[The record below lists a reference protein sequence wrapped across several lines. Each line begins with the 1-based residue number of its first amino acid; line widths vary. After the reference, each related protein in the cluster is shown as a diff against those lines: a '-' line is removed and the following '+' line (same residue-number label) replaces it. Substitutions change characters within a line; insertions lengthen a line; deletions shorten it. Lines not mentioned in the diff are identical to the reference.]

1 MKTKELVGKYIES
14 SNLAEPLGLP
24 ADTAFRVV
32 GYNADMNW
40 AIADAGRRGWKGL
53 DLDDIIIE
61 KCETYWYILPVDIT
75 KVL

>member
-1 MKTKELVGKYIES
+1 METKELVGKCIES
-14 SNLAEPLGLP
+14 EVLTDTRGVP

-40 AIADAGRRGWKGL
+40 AIADAGSDGWKGVER
-53 DLDDIIIE
+53 DDIIAE

>member
-1 MKTKELVGKYIES
+1 MKAKKLVGKWIEARS
-14 SNLAEPLGLP
+14 LAVPLDMP

-40 AIADAGRRGWKGL
+40 AIADAGSDGWKGV
-53 DLDDIIIE
+53 DRDDIIAE

>member
-1 MKTKELVGKYIES
+1 MKAKELVGKCIES
-14 SNLAEPLGLP
+14 EVLTDAQCMP

-40 AIADAGRRGWKGL
+40 AIVDAGPNGWKWIEP
-53 DLDDIIIE
+53 DDIVIE
-61 KCETYWYILPVDIT
+61 KCETYWYILPVEIT